1 VDFVVRSFSADDSET
16 AAMTIKLLDITIRP
30 FVQSDV
36 AIVLD
41 KHRVIYSEEFGFSP
55 DAFSQ
60 YVSDALDEFLDGNG
74 RMLWIAE
81 YPNSRPGTGEPN
93 EIEEPRWAGC
103 VAIAH
108 VGNSTGRLRF
118 LLVEAPFR
126 SCGLGRRLMEVA
138 LGYCEE
144 MKYNRIV
151 LSTAGDCQSAI
162 RMYRKYGFRMVKS
175 AEATVWGG
183 KTDEWWEKMIDGNEP
198 SPVAALNV
206 GLPDPTY
213 PIGSPPINERRCC

>member
-1 VDFVVRSFSADDSET
+1 
-16 AAMTIKLLDITIRP
+16 MTIKLSDVTIRP
-30 FVQSDV
+30 FVDSDV
-36 AIVLD
+36 AVVLD
-41 KHRVIYSEEFGFSP
+41 KHRVIYSAEFGFSP

-60 YVSDALDEFLDGNG
+60 YVSHALDDFLDRNG

-81 YPNSRPGTGEPN
+81 YPNTRPSEEPN
-93 EIEEPRWAGC
+93 EIEKPIWAGC

-138 LGYCEE
+138 LAYCEE
-144 MKYNRIV
+144 MNFNRVV
-151 LSTAGDCQSAI
+151 LSTAEDCQSAI
-162 RMYRKYGFRMVKS
+162 RMYRKYGFRMVRS
-175 AEATVWGG
+175 AEGTVWGG
-183 KTDEWWEKMIDGNEP
+183 KTDEWWEKVIDQKEA

-206 GLPDPTY
+206 GSPDPTFS
-213 PIGSPPINERRCC
+213 IGS